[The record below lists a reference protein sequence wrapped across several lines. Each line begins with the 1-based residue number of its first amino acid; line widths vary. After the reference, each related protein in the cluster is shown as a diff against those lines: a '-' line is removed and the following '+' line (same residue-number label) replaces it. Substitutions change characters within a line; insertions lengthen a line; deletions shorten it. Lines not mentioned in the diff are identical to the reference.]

1 MKLSPS
7 NVRSRLTLWYVGV
20 LTALL
25 VAYGAASLFFLFLS
39 MREQVDHNLLE
50 DMETVEGQ
58 IATEPDGS
66 LTLRL
71 HHGEEGDP
79 GLHRFVEIWS
89 AEGNLL
95 YRTPQLLGQALGGPP
110 TRKEAREDI
119 APFSGRLPNGL
130 RVRLAS
136 SPHHFDNSIVVPR
149 VAQRASDVARAP
161 G

>member
-7 NVRSRLTLWYVGV
+7 NVRSRLTLWYVVV
-20 LTALL
+20 LAALL

-89 AEGNLL
+89 SEGKQISTNLCK
-95 YRTPQLLGQALGGPP
+95 PGSP
-110 TRKEAREDI
+110 
-119 APFSGRLPNGL
+119 
-130 RVRLAS
+130 S
-136 SPHHFDNSIVVPR
+136 SP
-149 VAQRASDVARAP
+149 
-161 G
+161 

>member
-7 NVRSRLTLWYVGV
+7 NVRSRLTLWYVVV
-20 LTALL
+20 LAALL

-58 IATEPDGS
+58 IAPEPDGS
-66 LTLRL
+66 LTVRL

-89 AEGNLL
+89 PEGKLL

-110 TRKEAREDI
+110 RGKRQGKTSSQSPSVFRTVCE
-119 APFSGRLPNGL
+119 SG
-130 RVRLAS
+130 
-136 SPHHFDNSIVVPR
+136 SPAAHTISTTP
-149 VAQRASDVARAP
+149 
-161 G
+161 

>member
-7 NVRSRLTLWYVGV
+7 NVRSRLTLWYVVV
-20 LTALL
+20 LAALV

-58 IATEPDGS
+58 IATEQDGS

-89 AEGNLL
+89 SEGKLL
-95 YRTPQLLGQALGGPP
+95 YPTPQLLGQPLRGPP
-110 TRKEAREDI
+110 T
-119 APFSGRLPNGL
+119 
-130 RVRLAS
+130 
-136 SPHHFDNSIVVPR
+136 PHEPR
-149 VAQRASDVARAP
+149 TALIP
-161 G
+161 P